1 MPSDRQCKHECHQQM
16 HEMVETVAPLT
27 EKVRHQLLVTG
38 RTGSSCRKSSA
49 AELIRC
55 EGGLD
60 YSRRFHLLWLPDCS
74 GPKTELTADCRGAP
88 SRGLGMDTP
97 ASDRFAQGR
106 SGDRTARSPSP
117 LQRSRP
123 ECSRLRYRSERVS
136 SLTLAEHR
144 YEWSQPRCAGEGAL
158 WQLSERNSERRT
170 AGAAHRDWDGEA
182 GA

>member
-1 MPSDRQCKHECHQQM
+1 MP
-16 HEMVETVAPLT
+16 
-27 EKVRHQLLVTG
+27 
-38 RTGSSCRKSSA
+38 KSSA

-60 YSRRFHLLWLPDCS
+60 YSRCFRLLWLPDCS
-74 GPKTELTADCRGAP
+74 GPKTEQTADCRGAP
-88 SRGLGMDTP
+88 SRGLAMDRP
-97 ASDRFAQGR
+97 AGDRFAQGR
-106 SGDRTARSPSP
+106 SGDRTVRSLSP

-123 ECSRLRYRSERVS
+123 KCSRLRHRSERVS

-158 WQLSERNSERRT
+158 WQLSERNLERRT
-170 AGAAHRDWDGEA
+170 AGDWDGAA